1 MAVRKITRNGN
12 KSREYYVF
20 FSDHQGRLRH
30 FKAGTDREAA
40 KSIEAKVKNLVGC
53 RTAGD
58 FPRDIQEWINDR
70 PNDLKEK
77 FAKWDLISGCRVAV
91 TKPLKDHLADWKKVQ
106 KASGITD
113 RQAKLVYVRVNRIFD
128 ECGFRYWNDISAS
141 KLQGQ
146 IDCLQRTVRTSKNEV
161 KILGPASDLTK
172 QHFLRACKQFCKWVL
187 QDGRANHNPLEYVS
201 RSATVQKERRALNEY
216 EIKYLL
222 RYVSKTGQNFKIPG
236 PERALLYRFA
246 IETGLRRKEIASL
259 TRGSF
264 DFERGTVTVAAKDSK
279 NRKAA
284 TLPLRPTTTGKIKEH
299 LRNKLPAAPVF
310 QVPKCN
316 AAMMIKTDL
325 RKARAAWIEIAKN
338 NPDEHRRRNDSDFLK
353 IQTDEGKLDFH
364 SLRHTFATMLA
375 TSGVHPK
382 NAQILMRH
390 SDVNLTLSRYSH
402 SQEDQ
407 LRAAVNALPEFEPQ
421 TAVKTGTDDSV
432 GSDYTKNYIKN
443 NTIQPALD
451 AKTGRK
457 VAQSTLPVKNI
468 KRIVTRPE
476 IANNEI
482 KTGFL
487 TENKGPA
494 IIPSL
499 SGPVAQLVRASDS

>member
-1 MAVRKITRNGN
+1 MAIRKIKRNG
-12 KSREYYVF
+12 KPSKEYYVF
-20 FSDHQGRLRH
+20 FSDHQGHLRH
-30 FKAGTDREAA
+30 FKAGTDKEAA
-40 KSIEAKVKNLVGC
+40 KSLEAKVKNLVGC

-58 FPRDIQEWINDR
+58 FPRDVQQWINDR

-77 FAKWDLISGCRVAV
+77 FAKWDLVSGCRIAV
-91 TKPLKDHLADWKKVQ
+91 QKPLKEHLADWQ
-106 KASGITD
+106 KTQRATGVTEGHV
-113 RQAKLVYVRVNRIFD
+113 KMLYVRVNRIFD

-146 IDCLQRTVRTSKNEV
+146 IDCLQRTVRTSKQEV

-172 QHFLRACKQFCKWVL
+172 LHFLRACKQFCRWAV

-201 RSATVQKERRALNEY
+201 RTAAVQRERRALNEH

-222 RYVSKTGQNFKIPG
+222 EYVSKAGENFKIG
-236 PERALLYRFA
+236 GSERALLYRFA
-246 IETGLRRKEIASL
+246 IETGFRRKEIASL

-284 TLPLRPTTTGKIKEH
+284 TLPLRPTTAARIKEH

-325 RKARAAWIEIAKN
+325 RKARAEWIKAAKG
-338 NPDEHRRRNDSDFLK
+338 NPGEHRRRNDSDFLK

-382 NAQILMRH
+382 NAQTLMRH
-390 SDVNLTLSRYSH
+390 ADVNLTLSRYSH

-407 LRAAVNALPEFEPQ
+407 LRAAVNALPEFESQ
-421 TAVKTGTDDSV
+421 AAVKTGTDDAIA
-432 GSDYTKNYIKN
+432 SDNYIKN

-451 AKTGRK
+451 SKTGQK
-457 VAQSTLPVKNI
+457 VAQSTTPVNDI
-468 KRIVTRPE
+468 NSIFTSPE
-476 IANNEI
+476 IAVSEI
-482 KTGFL
+482 KTAFL
-487 TENKGPA
+487 TGNQGPA
-494 IIPSL
+494 IIPRNH
-499 SGPVAQLVRASDS
+499 GPVAQLVRALDS